1 MHHIIEKME
10 ILISASDILLHNVY
24 SDFHSVCSLAIA
36 GFSMLGRLCVESCL
50 LALSPSLHFVLF
62 VPVLYCIYVH
72 VKFVPVLY
80 VPVFLCCLFL
90 CCCSFYYQS
99 VVLSSY

>member
-10 ILISASDILLHNVY
+10 ILISSSDILLHNVY
-24 SDFHSVCSLAIA
+24 SNFHSVCSLAIA

-72 VKFVPVLY
+72 VKFVPVLC
-80 VPVFLCCLFL
+80 VPVLFVPVLLFL
-90 CCCSFYYQS
+90 LLS
-99 VVLSSY
+99 VCFV